1 MSRQIRVED
10 TVIEASVTRID
21 AAIDEMQRLL
31 DDLERRAAVLRTGWT
46 GEASDAYDRAHRD
59 WDQSIRVLEKA
70 ARDVAAVAHSGV
82 KRFRALDEANARV
95 WSF

>member
-1 MSRQIRVED
+1 MSREIRVED

-31 DDLERRAAVLRTGWT
+31 DDLERRAAVLRTEWS

-59 WDQSIRVLEKA
+59 WDRSIRIMEKA
-70 ARDVAAVAHSGV
+70 ARDVSAVAHSGT
-82 KRFRALDEANARV
+82 KRFRAMDEAHARV